1 MSNQVLYRLD
11 QTPFIYSQKILD
23 EANRETKRE
32 RTQRTH
38 QQKNHQESRAS
49 PSQFPINKYININK
63 HSLHNHQ
70 IKQNTMEYPQHQP
83 SPAAVAPTNSPTQ
96 APVIDV
102 DTKILSDLA
111 AVTDKITLCQSM
123 LVNIQHTSE
132 IDSNESLLSIIGFLE
147 ACVPRVRELI
157 DVGMTAL
164 KEETLTKCFQVND
177 DLCKILDDVEHPE
190 KVTTASTTSAVA
202 PAAATAAT
210 KNDDTLD
217 SLEFDAFGFE
227 DKKRAVADSHDGD
240 VFNNAKAATTP
251 TAASALED
259 LLAPP
264 TSTLPV
270 STAATAT
277 KPPAVDENDDKE
289 KDGGDFDDFVG
300 KRVTSSN
307 SFSIDE

>member
-1 MSNQVLYRLD
+1 
-11 QTPFIYSQKILD
+11 
-23 EANRETKRE
+23 
-32 RTQRTH
+32 
-38 QQKNHQESRAS
+38 
-49 PSQFPINKYININK
+49 
-63 HSLHNHQ
+63 
-70 IKQNTMEYPQHQP
+70 MEYPQHQP
-83 SPAAVAPTNSPTQ
+83 SPAAVAPTTSPTQ
-96 APVIDV
+96 TPVIDA
-102 DTKILSDLA
+102 DTKILSDLT

-123 LVNIQHTSE
+123 LVTIQHTSE
-132 IDSNESLLSIIGFLE
+132 IDTNESLLSIIGFLE

-190 KVTTASTTSAVA
+190 KVTNTASTTSTAA
-202 PAAATAAT
+202 SPAASTTAA
-210 KNDDTLD
+210 NDDTLD

-227 DKKRAVADSHDGD
+227 DKKRAVANNHDD

-264 TSTLPV
+264 SSTLPT
-270 STAATAT
+270 STTPATAT
-277 KPPAVDENDDKE
+277 KTPTAVVIENDGKKDSSKE
-289 KDGGDFDDFVG
+289 DTGGDNFDDFVG